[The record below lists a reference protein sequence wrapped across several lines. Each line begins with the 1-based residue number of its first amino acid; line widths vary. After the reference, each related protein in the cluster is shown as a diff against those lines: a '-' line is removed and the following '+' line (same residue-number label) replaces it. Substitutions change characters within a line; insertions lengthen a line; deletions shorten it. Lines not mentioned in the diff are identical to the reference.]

1 MRAQF
6 QSWLL
11 RFSLLFV
18 TMAPAVA
25 EEVQPVIHATPA
37 MWTIHGPRGTA
48 YLFGSVHILP
58 KNVEWQTP
66 AIKNA
71 IKRSNSFAFELPMSD
86 DRRTQAALVF
96 GANVLLPTS
105 VSLPSYFDAEM
116 RQEFRVAVEHTQLDP
131 EDLVIL
137 RPWWAAKMFEDA
149 MTGKSV
155 LHADEGVDNKVYLMA
170 KDRGVSDVR
179 AFETPEF
186 QMQVLKGKANTKNEL
201 SLLQAAM
208 KRAANRPLVPFK
220 KLMDAWAAGDTDAIA
235 SITFDSMSAD
245 EKKTMID
252 DRNKDWVPKIEK
264 MLKEKRTFFIT
275 VGAAHLVGPGGVP
288 NLLRLD
294 GYHVTGPDLPDQKS

>member
-1 MRAQF
+1 MRTQF
-6 QSWLL
+6 RSWII

-18 TMAPAVA
+18 TTAPAFA

-96 GANVLLPTS
+96 GANVLLPSS

-186 QMQVLKGKANTKNEL
+186 QIQVLKGKANTKNEL

-208 KRAANRPLVPFK
+208 KRAAARPLVPFK

-245 EKKTMID
+245 EKKTIID
-252 DRNKDWVPKIEK
+252 DRNKDWVPRIEK

-275 VGAAHLVGPGGVP
+275 VGAAHLVGPNGVP
-288 NLLRLD
+288 SLLRQD

>member
-1 MRAQF
+1 MRTQF
-6 QSWLL
+6 RSWII

-18 TMAPAVA
+18 TTAPAFA

-96 GANVLLPTS
+96 GANVLLPSS

-186 QMQVLKGKANTKNEL
+186 QIQVLKGKANTKNEL

-208 KRAANRPLVPFK
+208 KRAAARPLVPFK

-245 EKKTMID
+245 EKKTIID
-252 DRNKDWVPKIEK
+252 DRNKSWVPKIEK

-275 VGAAHLVGPGGVP
+275 VGAAHLVGPDGVP
-288 NLLRLD
+288 ALLRQA
-294 GYHVTGPDLPDQKS
+294 GYHVTGPDQPDQKS

>member
-1 MRAQF
+1 MRTQF
-6 QSWLL
+6 RSWII

-18 TMAPAVA
+18 TTAPAFA

-96 GANVLLPTS
+96 GANVLLPVS

-149 MTGKSV
+149 MTGKAV
-155 LHADEGVDNKVYLMA
+155 LHADEGVDNKVYLLA

-186 QMQVLKGKANTKNEL
+186 QIQVLKGKANTKNEL

-208 KRAANRPLVPFK
+208 KRAAARPLVPFK

-245 EKKTMID
+245 EKKTIID
-252 DRNKDWVPKIEK
+252 DRNKDWVPRIEK

-275 VGAAHLVGPGGVP
+275 VGAAHLVGPNGVP
-288 NLLRLD
+288 SLLRQD